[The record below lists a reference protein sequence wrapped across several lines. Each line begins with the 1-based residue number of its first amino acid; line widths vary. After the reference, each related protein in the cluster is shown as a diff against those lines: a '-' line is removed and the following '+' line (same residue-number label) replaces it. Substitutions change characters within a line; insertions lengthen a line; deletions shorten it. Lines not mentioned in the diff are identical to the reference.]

1 MRFWFRR
8 KKNEPKRDEDI
19 EAVVEE
25 FEEEVALPQKKQS
38 PLLSLRLFRQKSSAQ
53 SVKDTNV
60 KSANGKEKSKSK

>member
-19 EAVVEE
+19 EAVVKE

>member
-25 FEEEVALPQKKQS
+25 FEEEVTSLQRKQS
-38 PLLSLRLFRQKSSAQ
+38 RLLSLRLFRQKSSAQ

-60 KSANGKEKSKSK
+60 KSVNGKEKSKSR